1 MLTIMSPKQVL
12 YVLLTKKSTILVS
25 VERNYMK
32 LFQFIKRVPLKLP
45 SPSNSP

>member
-25 VERNYMK
+25 IERNYMK
-32 LFQFIKRVPLKLP
+32 WFQFIKRVPLKLP